1 MGTEA
6 LPWHYPH
13 WVNGVQEVA
22 MKYAQVMGR
31 AVLSSNR
38 MQEENTLSDRPVVS
52 PSKGYHHEQL
62 RAAAADDSRFTAVA
76 YEIAFGDRRV
86 RIAELREIA
95 AALIG
100 TEPQTRDRYG
110 LLREIQKHQA
120 QG

>member
-1 MGTEA
+1 MGTS
-6 LPWHYPH
+6 
-13 WVNGVQEVA
+13 EV
-22 MKYAQVMGR
+22 
-31 AVLSSNR
+31 SSGAWYTT
-38 MQEENTLSDRPVVS
+38 MSHIEE
-52 PSKGYHHEQL
+52 L

-95 AALIG
+95 ATLIG
-100 TEPQTRDRYG
+100 TEPKARDRCG